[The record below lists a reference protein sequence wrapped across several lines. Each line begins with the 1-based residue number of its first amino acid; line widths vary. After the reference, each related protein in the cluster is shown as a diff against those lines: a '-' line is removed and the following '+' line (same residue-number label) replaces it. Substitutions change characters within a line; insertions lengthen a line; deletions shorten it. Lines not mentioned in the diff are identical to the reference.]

1 MKGLSIQAMSNILAR
16 ANKYGLKSYDAESRV
31 FGAIEGILL
40 CYGKLTPGVTVD
52 FREYDVEVKG
62 WFGRKKIEK
71 RRQTYRELMVE
82 LLTQLID
89 EEVKKLENGKV

>member
-1 MKGLSIQAMSNILAR
+1 MKGLSIQTMSNILAE
-16 ANKYGLKSYDAESRV
+16 ANKKNLKSYNPDSRV

-52 FREYDVEVKG
+52 FKEYDVEVTG

-71 RRQTYRELMVE
+71 RQQTYRELMVE
-82 LLTQLID
+82 LLKQLID
-89 EEVKKLENGKV
+89 DEVKKLENGKI

>member
-1 MKGLSIQAMSNILAR
+1 MKGLSIQTMSNILAE
-16 ANKYGLKSYDAESRV
+16 ANKKNLKSYNTDSRV

-52 FREYDVEVKG
+52 FKEYDVEVTG

-71 RRQTYRELMVE
+71 RQQTYRELMVE
-82 LLTQLID
+82 LLKQLID
-89 EEVKKLENGKV
+89 DEVKKLENGKV